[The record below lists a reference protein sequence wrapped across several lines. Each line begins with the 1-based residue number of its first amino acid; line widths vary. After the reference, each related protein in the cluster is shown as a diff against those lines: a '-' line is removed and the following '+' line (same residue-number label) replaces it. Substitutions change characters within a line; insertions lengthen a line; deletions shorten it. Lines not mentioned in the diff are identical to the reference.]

1 MSRATRELI
10 LAGTE
15 PRPFAVPAL
24 GGAEVLLRAL
34 RVPEAL
40 EVRAIQIDGITMSGA
55 AVARALAGDAEQI
68 VGAAQRR
75 VETGEEAAGLSV
87 DLAAL
92 VTADGRAWLTAAAY
106 GLVEPALS
114 RAEIEASGNADAI
127 EQIGREVMRRSG
139 LGKKEARGVAAFRS
153 DGRGP
158 DDPGPAPDGHAP
170 GDDPAGPHLEPA

>member
-1 MSRATRELI
+1 
-10 LAGTE
+10 
-15 PRPFAVPAL
+15 
-24 GGAEVLLRAL
+24 
-34 RVPEAL
+34 
-40 EVRAIQIDGITMSGA
+40 MSGA

-114 RAEIEASGNADAI
+114 RAEI
-127 EQIGREVMRRSG
+127 
-139 LGKKEARGVAAFRS
+139 
-153 DGRGP
+153 
-158 DDPGPAPDGHAP
+158 
-170 GDDPAGPHLEPA
+170 